1 MSDCCKIGAPCCK
14 PAGEPANVSAQKT
27 KNYAQNQQNLSIY
40 ELAKLQQQQNNG
52 ATYA

>member
-27 KNYAQNQQNLSIY
+27 RNNVPNLQNLSIY
-40 ELAKLQQQQNNG
+40 ELAKLQQQKNG